1 MHGKMGGGHVFFPSQ
16 ILRSSSMHSKKCNIS
31 IRNQVNPMQNLAE
44 ATGTICLV
52 KDAKCSV
59 LSGTKGGCNKKAAF
73 DGGCY
78 VWGCVL

>member
-1 MHGKMGGGHVFFPSQ
+1 M
-16 ILRSSSMHSKKCNIS
+16 
-31 IRNQVNPMQNLAE
+31 NPMQNLAE

-59 LSGTKGGCNKKAAF
+59 LSGTKGDCNKKAAF